1 MIDYHCEYVLILDNQ
16 GHPLPT
22 IVLDSGKVSHGQ
34 TGFCSE

>member
-22 IVLDSGKVSHGQ
+22 IVLDNGKVAKP
-34 TGFCSE
+34 